1 MADHHTPTPDG
12 SGPAYRTAG
21 PEDGDPLV
29 LLTAPQDTAGDWA
42 PVRDA
47 LARGRRIH
55 APDLSGPT
63 GGDRPAPLV
72 RDDLLGFLD
81 ALGLDRVDLV
91 GHATGA
97 LVALLAAQAAP
108 HRVVRLVLADLPPAL
123 PREPPAAPG
132 RITAPTP
139 VVNGAADAAGQ
150 VPDARMLAIAADGRP
165 VHQAAPAEF
174 ATAVE
179 AFLDE
184 VPDSEL
190 ARRWLAGS
198 GITQTGESAWWDA
211 DPPACSL
218 TADDVSD
225 QMGWLVF
232 DDEDLGLAD
241 RLRVALGLMDLLG
254 AHPLLAGQIHMAHLG
269 PRGPLPQDVLWDG
282 YRRRLEAVRDH
293 EAYPSSLWLDWFE
306 DPGTAG
312 TAFAAV
318 LGDDRH
324 LLLPGAPEPL
334 VRRARRVLGG
344 CRKVPRRLLSRHLAG
359 PLSPDRQHP
368 GWTGPDRGRRSGQ
381 SCPLLAGGHEHRN
394 AQHEDVRA

>member
-63 GGDRPAPLV
+63 GGGRPAPLV

-108 HRVVRLVLADLPPAL
+108 HRVVGLVLADLPPAL

-132 RITAPTP
+132 RITAPTL

-218 TADDVSD
+218 TAGV
-225 QMGWLVF
+225 GRGPGPVTA
-232 DDEDLGLAD
+232 AD
-241 RLRVALGLMDLLG
+241 PGRRGPTGAGQARRRRIVRIWKGRRVRATEPSAAGDATAVPARGRSNRSLSTASAIGKPAVRVAV
-254 AHPLLAGQIHMAHLG
+254 ARP
-269 PRGPLPQDVLWDG
+269 PRD
-282 YRRRLEAVRDH
+282 
-293 EAYPSSLWLDWFE
+293 S
-306 DPGTAG
+306 
-312 TAFAAV
+312 
-318 LGDDRH
+318 
-324 LLLPGAPEPL
+324 
-334 VRRARRVLGG
+334 
-344 CRKVPRRLLSRHLAG
+344 
-359 PLSPDRQHP
+359 
-368 GWTGPDRGRRSGQ
+368 
-381 SCPLLAGGHEHRN
+381 
-394 AQHEDVRA
+394 